1 MPQFSRAALLEWQPT
16 PEQRLEWLLG
26 QLYGG
31 QLPRTPFAEL
41 GDLRLPDLL
50 DWQIEF
56 LEEVLDPAGTDRIAV
71 YGGIGCGKSA
81 LLAEALFIVAMTRPG
96 SISLISSDNFE
107 NMTAISIRDC
117 RKAFGSAAVYVGKP
131 HSEFRFKNGSIVQTR
146 AYRLPK
152 TKDESDNPL
161 EGRTINGLLIVDEV
175 QKLPPKVF
183 DHAED
188 RTRGVSR
195 DGLITY
201 YPKMI
206 LNGRPGAIDWWPKKI
221 GRLGG
226 RVFRPKTSDNPH
238 NGPRYYAKLRSGK
251 TLREFLCLTE
261 GAPMPMKG
269 ACYDIFEAKA
279 WPHGNVLDDFE
290 YDPALPVTAGLD
302 FGRRFPAVVFLQ
314 SVKRTI
320 PHGVRVVLEV
330 PGQPARE
337 VGLPGGRVV
346 TLDVAFDEL
355 MPDEVLTPDLIRH
368 INARDYNLAGVATD
382 PAGGVE
388 NEQTGHS
395 NIKLLKR
402 RQGGVYK
409 DGLGGGLG
417 CRVLWTHDAEKTSV
431 TGGILRVQGAMCDA
445 NGIRLLVVARDLW
458 ERGKAA
464 PPDQR
469 TIYADL
475 QKYTWDHVM
484 RKGRGRVSAGDD
496 PSHGPDALRYWF
508 INYRW
513 ERHGRIEVARQELSR
528 AERARGRWIGRDR

>member
-1 MPQFSRAALLEWQPT
+1 MSRYSREALLAWVPT
-16 PEQRLEWLLG
+16 PEQRLAWLLG
-26 QLYGG
+26 QLYGQ
-31 QLPRTPFAEL
+31 QLPRTPFGSL

-50 DWQIEF
+50 DWQKEF
-56 LEEVLDPAGTDRIAV
+56 LEEVLDPTGPDRVAV

-81 LLAEALFIVAMTRPG
+81 LLAEALFIVAMTRPE
-96 SISLISSDNFE
+96 SISLISSDNRE

-117 RKAFGSAAVYVGKP
+117 RKAFGSAAEYVGPP
-131 HSEFRFKNGSIVQTR
+131 HSEFRFKNDSIVQTR
-146 AYRLPK
+146 AYRLPG
-152 TKDESDNPL
+152 TYDESKNPF
-161 EGRTINGLLIVDEV
+161 EGRTVNGLLIVDEV
-175 QKLPPKVF
+175 QKLPVKVF
-183 DHAED
+183 DHADD

-195 DGLITY
+195 DGLANY
-201 YPKMI
+201 YPKVI
-206 LNGRPGAIDWWPKKI
+206 LNGRPGAIDWWPKKV

-226 RVFRPKTSDNPH
+226 AVFRPKTSDNPH
-238 NGPRYYAKLRSGK
+238 NGPRYYAKLREGK

-261 GAPMPMKG
+261 GAPMPLKG
-269 ACYDIFEAKA
+269 ACYDIFEAEA
-279 WPHGNVLDDFE
+279 WPLGNLLDDFE
-290 YDPALPVTAGLD
+290 FDPTLPVTAGLD

-330 PGQPARE
+330 PGRSALE
-337 VGLPGGRVV
+337 VDLPGGMVV
-346 TLDVAFDEL
+346 TLDVVFDEL
-355 MPDEVLTPDLIRH
+355 MPDGVLTPDLIRH
-368 INARDYNLAGVATD
+368 INARGYDLASVATD

-388 NEQTGHS
+388 NDQTGQA

-402 RQGGVYK
+402 AKTGSFK

-458 ERGKAA
+458 ERGKTA
-464 PPDQR
+464 PPEQR

-475 QKYTWDHVM
+475 QKYTWDHVL

-513 ERHGRIEVARQELSR
+513 DRHARIEVARQELSA
-528 AERARGRWIGRDR
+528 AERERGRWIGRER